1 MVLYQVMLYCIKSYH
16 ILYSIIY
23 ISIKLYV
30 LYIYYIILYCIIL
43 YDIILYYTIFIS
55 GCGYTKKKR
64 KKLELYSGWD
74 RSPTGG
80 CWENLSEMIMAM

>member
-23 ISIKLYV
+23 ISIKSHILYV
-30 LYIYYIILYCIIL
+30 YIYIILYYIILYCIIL
-43 YDIILYYTIFIS
+43 YYIIFIS

-64 KKLELYSGWD
+64 KNWNSTLDGIVHQLAVAGKISQK
-74 RSPTGG
+74 
-80 CWENLSEMIMAM
+80 